1 MDDVTQTDNAP
12 LLYSFRRCPYAMRA
26 RMAMLKSDQA
36 CQLREVVLRD
46 KPAEMIAVSPKA
58 TVPVLVLP
66 DGTVIEESLEIMH
79 WTLAQN
85 DPDNLL
91 ANVGQAGDLITENDG
106 PFKHSLDRY
115 KYENRYVGERAE
127 DHRENGVVFLK
138 KLDAIL
144 RRTGFLNGPQL
155 SLADLAVFPFVRQFA
170 NVNRPWFDSLA
181 LPDLQSWLDD
191 RLQSDVFVRAMKK
204 YPQWKTGD
212 ENVQFVV

>member
-26 RMAMLKSDQA
+26 RMALLKSGQA

-91 ANVGQAGDLITENDG
+91 ANVDQAHDLIAENDG
-106 PFKHSLDRY
+106 PFKHHLDRY
-115 KYENRYVGERAE
+115 KYENRFVGEPTE
-127 DHRENGVVFLK
+127 DHRQKGVLFLQR
-138 KLDAIL
+138 LDAML
-144 RRTGFLNGPQL
+144 SETGFLNGPQL

-170 NVNRPWFDSLA
+170 NVDRQWFDGLD
-181 LPDLQSWLDD
+181 LPSLQSWLDA
-191 RLQSDVFVRAMKK
+191 RLQSHVFARAMEK
-204 YPQWKTGD
+204 YPQWKAGD